1 MIEAENGLDA
11 IKQIGKGTPDLVITD
26 VQMPE
31 MDGIGLLKQ
40 LRKKKPKL
48 PVLAVTGFMGEDELK
63 ENDFNG
69 HLFKPVSL
77 QDLKELV

>member
-1 MIEAENGLDA
+1 
-11 IKQIGKGTPDLVITD
+11 
-26 VQMPE
+26 MPE

-48 PVLAVTGFMGEDELK
+48 PVLAVTGFMGEEELA

-69 HLFKPVSL
+69 HLFKPVSV
-77 QDLKELV
+77 QDLKELVQKTLTASSE